1 VRQEVEDEEE
11 STPDAEEDGDE
22 EERPAG
28 TPGEAE
34 EEGEASLDEILAKKP
49 DELASEGEEDED
61 ESILALGKDDRIE
74 TLSVKVEPK
83 KDTEFVCRKCHLV
96 KPIRS
101 QLVDKTR
108 MLCRDCA

>member
-1 VRQEVEDEEE
+1 VRQEVEDEDEVPAE
-11 STPDAEEDGDE
+11 AEEEAEDE
-22 EERPAG
+22 EGGGAQA
-28 TPGEAE
+28 EAE

-49 DELASEGEEDED
+49 DDRAEGEDD
-61 ESILALGKDDRIE
+61 DDSLLALGRDDRSE

>member
-1 VRQEVEDEEE
+1 MRQEVEDEEE
-11 STPDAEEDGDE
+11 APAEAEDGE
-22 EERPAG
+22 EEEAG
-28 TPGEAE
+28 PNQAEPE

-49 DELASEGEEDED
+49 DHAEDDD
-61 ESILALGKDDRIE
+61 ESILAMGRDDRSE

-101 QLVDKTR
+101 QLVDKAR

>member
-11 STPDAEEDGDE
+11 VPAQAEEEDE
-22 EERPAG
+22 EEEAG
-28 TPGEAE
+28 GNRAEPE

-49 DELASEGEEDED
+49 DHAEDDD
-61 ESILALGKDDRIE
+61 ESILAMGRDDRSE

-101 QLVDKTR
+101 QLVDKAR

>member
-11 STPDAEEDGDE
+11 VPAEAEEEDE
-22 EERPAG
+22 EEEAG
-28 TPGEAE
+28 GNRAEPE

-49 DELASEGEEDED
+49 DHAEDDD
-61 ESILALGKDDRIE
+61 ESILAMGRDDRSE

-101 QLVDKTR
+101 QLKDRVR
-108 MLCRDCA
+108 MFCRDCA

>member
-11 STPDAEEDGDE
+11 NAPEAEEEAEEDE
-22 EERPAG
+22 AG
-28 TPGEAE
+28 AHAEPE
-34 EEGEASLDEILAKKP
+34 EEGEASLEEVLAKKP
-49 DELASEGEEDED
+49 EEHEEDDD
-61 ESILALGKDDRIE
+61 ESILALGRDERTE

-101 QLVDKTR
+101 QLVDKAR